1 MKNTINM
8 NSIMGV
14 RIRKQRKLISPINT
28 TKRLKSFWCLQSFK
42 KNPIEMNPSL

>member
-28 TKRLKSFWCLQSFK
+28 TKKVEIILMFAIIQKKS
-42 KNPIEMNPSL
+42 N